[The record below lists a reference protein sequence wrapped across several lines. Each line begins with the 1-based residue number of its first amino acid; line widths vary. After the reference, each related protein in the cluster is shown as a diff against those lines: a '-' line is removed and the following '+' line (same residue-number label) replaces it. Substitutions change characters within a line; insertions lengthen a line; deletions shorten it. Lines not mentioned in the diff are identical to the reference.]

1 MKVFYAS
8 ALIVMSFH
16 ASALQNSHLN
26 DFANIFDKYCYS
38 FKSNHN
44 AAGSLLEKDG
54 HTRNPEFQDAY
65 EILIGS
71 IDYAVTPQN
80 YDCTADVLVKHNG
93 KSLFKHSELNNY
105 LVKEFDLVEVSTS
118 SFDDVA
124 INNRNT
130 QIRQTDYTGPSG
142 NNFRLLFPLDN
153 QESYYMTFTID
164 W

>member
-1 MKVFYAS
+1 MKVFCAS
-8 ALIVMSFH
+8 ALILMSFYT
-16 ASALQNSHLN
+16 SAVQNSHLN
-26 DFANIFDKYCYS
+26 DFTNIFDKYCFA
-38 FKSNHN
+38 FKGNHS
-44 AAGSLLEKDG
+44 AAGALLEKDG

-65 EILIGS
+65 EIVIGT

-93 KSLFKHSELNNY
+93 KSLFTHAELRNY
-105 LVKEFDLVEVSTS
+105 LMKEFELIEVSSS

-130 QIRQTDYTGPSG
+130 QILQTDYAGPSG
-142 NNFRLLFPLDN
+142 NTFRLLFPLDN

>member
-8 ALIVMSFH
+8 ALILMSFY
-16 ASALQNSHLN
+16 ASATQNSHLN
-26 DFANIFDKYCYS
+26 NFATIFDKYCLA
-38 FKSNHN
+38 FKDDHS
-44 AAGSLLEKDG
+44 ASGGRLEKDG
-54 HTRNPEFQDAY
+54 HTRNPEFLDAY
-65 EILIGS
+65 EIIIDT

-80 YDCTADVLVKHNG
+80 YDCTADVLVKRNG
-93 KSLFKHSELNNY
+93 KSLFTHTELNTY
-105 LVKEFDLVEVSTS
+105 LMKEFELTESSTS

-124 INNRNT
+124 LNNRNT

-142 NNFRLLFPLDN
+142 KSFRLLFPIDN